1 MSNFLNDDIL
11 YHILQHSMESNP
23 DEPLT
28 HRARREALYNYA
40 LVSRMWSR
48 TAQSLLFQHL
58 FLQIRTAMLA
68 FLEVVDHKTE
78 RGRRLASYVRVAT
91 IKLSRAK
98 ESSDPPLLPMIHPR
112 HLPAL
117 LAHLPSLHEL
127 RLRVGEVPFREEEL
141 NSMRKLS
148 SIRILKL
155 SMAGPSWADPSF
167 MQSYEISK
175 VVGLWSSLQSL
186 VLEVPLENLASLPP
200 PSFALREFHD
210 LTAFRHDSLV
220 IVQWILKH
228 SVGML
233 EHCTLSASWFA
244 SDLRT
249 ALSEHFGTIRSLTLD
264 KVQWDEELCDA
275 LCSFANLTEL
285 RIIKSIYLM
294 GPMFPGNLPN
304 TLQHLTFVVPAYKET
319 ILPHGIIDFRNTIPT
334 QLKTYTT
341 IYRGINGVSQKY
353 EHTPSIAWATG
364 YEQACRFMGVDVRVL
379 SPGAL
384 FPGGEPGFTNN

>member
-1 MSNFLNDDIL
+1 MSRFLSDDIL
-11 YHILQHSMESNP
+11 YHILQHSMESCPN
-23 DEPLT
+23 EPLT
-28 HRARREALYNYA
+28 HRAQREALYNYA
-40 LVSRMWSR
+40 LVSRIWSR

-98 ESSDPPLLPMIHPR
+98 ESEDPPLLPMIHPR

-127 RLRVGEVPFREEEL
+127 RLGVGEVPFGEEEL

-155 SMAGPSWADPSF
+155 SIASPSSARLSVA
-167 MQSYEISK
+167 QSYEMSK

-186 VLEVPLENLASLPP
+186 SLKVPLEIYASLPP

-220 IVQWILKH
+220 NVQWILKH
-228 SVGML
+228 SVGVL
-233 EHCTLSASWFA
+233 EHCSLNASWFA
-244 SDLRT
+244 PDLRS

-264 KVQWDEELCDA
+264 KVQWDERLCDA
-275 LCSFANLTEL
+275 LCSFAKLTE
-285 RIIKSIYLM
+285 
-294 GPMFPGNLPN
+294 F
-304 TLQHLTFVVPAYKET
+304 
-319 ILPHGIIDFRNTIPT
+319 
-334 QLKTYTT
+334 
-341 IYRGINGVSQKY
+341 
-353 EHTPSIAWATG
+353 
-364 YEQACRFMGVDVRVL
+364 
-379 SPGAL
+379 
-384 FPGGEPGFTNN
+384 